1 MSDVILDVQH
11 LKKYFPVKKGLF
23 KRTVAHVRAVDD
35 VSFSIQ
41 AAETFGLVGESGC
54 GKTTVGKLILQ
65 LHKADEGAIIYNGV
79 DMCKLSRAE
88 LQKRRSEVQ
97 IIFQDPYGSLN
108 PKMKVKD
115 ILSEGIIKHKLLPKE
130 QIPARVAELLE
141 LVGLHESD
149 AMKYPHEFS
158 GGQRQRIAVAR
169 ALSFNPKLIVCDEP
183 VSALDVSVQAQVLN
197 LLVDLQKQ
205 LGVSYLFIAHGMAVV
220 KHISHRV
227 GVMYLGKMVEIAP
240 TDALFDGYAHPYTH
254 ALLSSVPIADP
265 TVTKDDVVLEGEIPN
280 PINPPSGCRFHPR
293 CPYATEKCRTELPEL
308 SEWEPGHMV
317 ACHHPAAFR
326 EEKETGR

>member
-1 MSDVILDVQH
+1 MMETILSVQH
-11 LKKYFPVKKGLF
+11 LKKYFPVKKGLL
-23 KRTVAHVRAVDD
+23 KRTVAQVRAVDD
-35 VSFSIQ
+35 ISFTINE
-41 AAETFGLVGESGC
+41 AETFGLVGESGC

-65 LHKADEGAIIYNGV
+65 LHKADEGQIIYNGV
-79 DMCKLSRAE
+79 DMCSLSRKE
-88 LQKRRSEVQ
+88 LQSRRSEVQ

-115 ILSEGIIKHKLLPKE
+115 ILSEGIIKHKLMPKD
-130 QIPARVAELLE
+130 QIPGRVAELLE

-227 GVMYLGKMVEIAP
+227 GVMYLGKIVEIAP
-240 TDALFDGYAHPYTH
+240 TDILFDGYAHPYTH

-265 TVTKDDVVLEGEIPN
+265 TATKDEVILEGEIPN

-293 CPYATEKCRTELPEL
+293 CPYATKQCMESLPEL
-308 SEWEPGHMV
+308 RELAPGHFV
-317 ACHHPAAFR
+317 ACHNPGAFR
-326 EEKETGR
+326 KT

>member
-1 MSDVILDVQH
+1 MDTILKVEH
-11 LKKYFPVKKGLF
+11 LKKYFPVKKGLL

-35 VSFSIQ
+35 ISFSINK
-41 AAETFGLVGESGC
+41 AETFGLVGESGC

-65 LHKADEGAIIYNGV
+65 LHKADEGKIIYNGV
-79 DMCKLSRAE
+79 DLCSLSPAE
-88 LQKRRSEVQ
+88 LQARRSEVQ
-97 IIFQDPYGSLN
+97 IVFQDPYGSLN

-115 ILSEGIIKHKLLPKE
+115 ILSEGIIKHKLMPRE
-130 QIPARVAELLE
+130 QIPARVSELLE

-197 LLVDLQKQ
+197 LMVDLQRQ

-227 GVMYLGKMVEIAP
+227 GVMYLGKIVEIAP
-240 TDALFDGYAHPYTH
+240 TGILFDGYAHPYTH
-254 ALLSSVPIADP
+254 ALLSSVPVADP
-265 TVTKDDVVLEGEIPN
+265 TVKKDDVILEGEIPN

-293 CPYATEKCRTELPEL
+293 CPYATDACRQEIPEL
-308 SEWEPGHMV
+308 KEIEPDHFV
-317 ACHHPAAFR
+317 ACHHPGAFH
-326 EEKETGR
+326 TTD